1 MLRKKKKQ
9 IPRHKKYRQRIA
21 PKKKGKYFDIALI
34 ALSAFVVVL
43 LGSTAIRMVRGETKE
58 LPQEI
63 TILRT
68 QIANGCGVDGAAQK
82 FADWVKARNSGIL
95 KYDIIDITDFE
106 NSAIPR
112 TMVLVRDPMALAK
125 AGMIADNLGIP
136 KENISMNEM
145 TDNYLSVD
153 ITIVVG
159 KDFANFE
166 NQPALLRTEILNGCG
181 IKGAASQF
189 SIKLDQLANASMSFD
204 IIKTENYDN
213 FDVKESMLIIKSKKA
228 EKISKQLA
236 ELLNIKKDN
245 IITAPP
251 EKETPE
257 GDLTIVIGQDW
268 GSRLTAN

>member
-1 MLRKKKKQ
+1 MLRKKKNR

-34 ALSAFVVVL
+34 ALSALVVVL
-43 LGSTAIRMVRGETKE
+43 LGSTAIRLVRGETKE

-82 FADWVKARNSGIL
+82 FADWVKAQSSDVL

-112 TMVLVRDPMALAK
+112 TMVLVRDPMALSK
-125 AGMIADNLGIP
+125 AGMISEHLGIP
-136 KENISMNEM
+136 RENISMSEM
-145 TDNYLSVD
+145 TDNFLAVD

-159 KDFANFE
+159 KDFTNFE
-166 NQPALLRTEILNGCG
+166 NQPALLQTEILNGCG
-181 IKGAASQF
+181 IKGAATQF
-189 SIKLDQLANASMSFD
+189 SIKLNQLANADMSFD

-236 ELLNIKKDN
+236 ELLNIKKNN
-245 IITAPP
+245 IITGTQD
-251 EKETPE
+251 KQNSE
-257 GDLTIVIGQDW
+257 GDLSIVIGQDW